1 MNCGS
6 IDLAIRDYGGR
17 GNPVVLLHGGTRN
30 LGDWATIAPD
40 LAPFHRVVALDF
52 RSHGASTPCGAW
64 WSVADAVADVQAVV
78 AALDLDTPWLVGH
91 SIGGI
96 IATQYA
102 AEQGLAVGWSISMG
116 WVSVSRQSCPV
127 LIRLASVRNCRP

>member
-1 MNCGS
+1 
-6 IDLAIRDYGGR
+6 
-17 GNPVVLLHGGTRN
+17 
-30 LGDWATIAPD
+30 
-40 LAPFHRVVALDF
+40 
-52 RSHGASTPCGAW
+52 
-64 WSVADAVADVQAVV
+64 VQAVV

-96 IATQYA
+96 IATQLPPSR
-102 AEQGLAVGWSISMG
+102 GLAVGWSISMG